1 MSVAANARAFKTA
14 TVRRERRLIVI
25 RPEYLEI
32 GGDISV
38 AALLSQI
45 VYWSEPDHTGRTKL
59 RVQRDGVYWIAKA
72 RDEWMHETGL
82 TMEQY
87 KRAVSVLKR
96 RGLIEVR
103 VMRFNGLAIGHTRLI
118 ADALQEALLGG
129 KATNRVVGNPP
140 TGWGVSHQPFVTET
154 TTQTTYNKNGACRSK
169 VSTITGG
176 RQRPNGRLRE
186 RTARNDP
193 PREAQDRE
201 DATTSPL
208 TPTQQADRQPALA
221 TTMSFGKHIGKPL
234 TDLPDSY
241 LDWLLGTEG
250 PDHVAEPLRRA
261 MNAEDKRRSRSR
273 HGHIPNA
280 EETAAYLCN
289 LGGYA
294 SVAEMHRL
302 HAIER
307 WAASQPDMRR
317 RKHEDDD
324 TWRNRMSTAH
334 RQAHEQVA

>member
-118 ADALQEALLGG
+118 ADALTGG
-129 KATNRVVGNPP
+129 AARGE
-140 TGWGVSHQPFVTET
+140 SHQPRGGKPANRLGGFPPALRNRDYDTNYIQQERRVSFKGQHNHGGPTET
-154 TTQTTYNKNGACRSK
+154 ERSAPGTNGSERSAPR
-169 VSTITGG
+169 SA
-176 RQRPNGRLRE
+176 RP
-186 RTARNDP
+186 
-193 PREAQDRE
+193 
-201 DATTSPL
+201 
-208 TPTQQADRQPALA
+208 
-221 TTMSFGKHIGKPL
+221 
-234 TDLPDSY
+234 
-241 LDWLLGTEG
+241 
-250 PDHVAEPLRRA
+250 
-261 MNAEDKRRSRSR
+261 
-273 HGHIPNA
+273 
-280 EETAAYLCN
+280 
-289 LGGYA
+289 
-294 SVAEMHRL
+294 
-302 HAIER
+302 
-307 WAASQPDMRR
+307 
-317 RKHEDDD
+317 
-324 TWRNRMSTAH
+324 
-334 RQAHEQVA
+334 

>member
-221 TTMSFGKHIGKPL
+221 TTMSFGKHRGTPL
-234 TDLPDSY
+234 TELPDSY
-241 LDWLLGTEG
+241 LDWLLGIHG
-250 PDHVAEPLRRA
+250 PDLAAPLA
-261 MNAEDKRRSRSR
+261 QAIKAEDKRRSRSR
-273 HGHIPNA
+273 RGYIPNVD
-280 EETAAYLCN
+280 ETAAYLCR
-289 LGGYA
+289 LEGFA
-294 SVAEMHRL
+294 SIAEKNNWP
-302 HAIER
+302 AIQS
-307 WAASQPDMRR
+307 WAASQPDLHRGSEQ
-317 RKHEDDD
+317 KDY
-324 TWRNRMSTAH
+324 TWRLRVLKAH